1 MYGDLFFLL
10 LLLLLLTYCYFLF
23 WLFAVTWDGVWMQV
37 MHWALHYKRRG
48 LCVFFFCFNVIVGC
62 LLSLLWCFCVYWYR
76 KWMFLFRGSIMMR
89 FTGTWVSMTITLSRL
104 RLEHWRLLR
113 YSSSASSPSSC
124 YLCVSAFSYLYVFLI
139 FTLLIWLFIAI
150 ISGYCDEQLL

>member
-1 MYGDLFFLL
+1 MIKKEWIKETKEHHIFCLRNITKQESSNGEERVS
-10 LLLLLLTYCYFLF
+10 
-23 WLFAVTWDGVWMQV
+23 WGGVDV
-37 MHWALHYKRRG
+37 V
-48 LCVFFFCFNVIVGC
+48 VFFFCFNVIVGC